1 MYRLNALLQITLVL
15 TLTGLVPVHADDHED
30 NTPRLLMLDDIEAVK
45 SIGSPV
51 LSPDGRLAAYTFD
64 DRIHV
69 VPTRGGDARAVTASG
84 ASASEPAWSRDG
96 DYLYFLSDRSGSSQL
111 WRLPVEAFGEAEQ
124 LTELERGISELEFS
138 PDQSKLLM
146 VMDDDASGD
155 DAEAEV
161 DDDVEANADIATES
175 DTDADNDNFEAD
187 AETSKPFVIT
197 RLHFKRDAG
206 EGYLTEWPSDH
217 LYTYDLDSET
227 LTQLTDGR
235 YSEGDAAWS
244 PDGDTVV
251 FVSNREEDP
260 DRYYRDDLWLVPA
273 ATDDDER
280 PLTRLTNDA
289 DVKSSP
295 AFSPDGKLVAYLSA
309 VDGVYGINRL
319 TIVPAAGGEPRIL
332 SADLDRS
339 VRDFEFSADGSHI
352 YLTYESHGGRHL
364 ARVRV
369 RDGRIERLLEGD
381 RVVSGFDVDARG
393 TVVARVAT
401 SNRSHDLYRLQGATL
416 QPLTDVNAA
425 FFASRQLG
433 QQEKVSY
440 TLDDGTVV
448 EAFIT
453 LPPDYEA
460 GRRYPAI
467 LNIHGG
473 PVAQFT
479 WGYSFRAQW
488 LAAQG
493 YVVIE
498 PNPRGSTGRG
508 QDFVNAIYKTW
519 GITEYPDVIGAAD
532 HAIELGYADPDRLF
546 VTGYSY
552 GGYMTNVVITRTD
565 RFKAAASGAGHSLI
579 VANYG
584 HDIYQKWYNWELGPP
599 WANREGYDRLSPFL
613 DVDKVQT
620 PTIFLGGR
628 VDWNVPV
635 LNAELMYQA
644 LRYRGIDSTLV
655 VYPDAHHGGWPV
667 HFEKDYIERIA
678 AWFDKYDHAD

>member
-1 MYRLNALLQITLVL
+1 MMYRTLHALLQFTVL
-15 TLTGLVPVHADDHED
+15 MALAGPVAVLADDRED
-30 NTPRLLMLDDIEAVK
+30 TGRSLLTLDDIDAVR
-45 SIGSPV
+45 SVGRPV

-64 DRIHV
+64 ERIHV
-69 VPTRGGDARAVTASG
+69 VPTRGGDARAVTADG
-84 ASASEPAWSRDG
+84 FSASDPAWSRDG
-96 DYLYFLSDRSGSSQL
+96 DYLYFLSDRSGTGQL
-111 WRLPVEAFGEAEQ
+111 WRLPLDAFGEAEQ
-124 LTELERGISELEFS
+124 RTGLERGISELKFS
-138 PDQSKLLM
+138 PDQSKLLL
-146 VMDDDASGD
+146 VMDDEATD
-155 DAEAEV
+155 D
-161 DDDVEANADIATES
+161 NAD
-175 DTDADNDNFEAD
+175 DGN
-187 AETSKPFVIT
+187 SKPWVIT
-197 RLHFKRDAG
+197 RLQFKRDAG

-217 LYTYDLDSET
+217 LYTYDLGSDT
-227 LTQLTDGR
+227 LTQLTRGR

-244 PDGDTVV
+244 PDGETVV
-251 FVSNREEDP
+251 FVSNREDEP
-260 DRYYRDDLWLVPA
+260 DRRYRDDLWLVSA
-273 ATDDDER
+273 AADGDER
-280 PLTRLTNDA
+280 PLTRLTNDTT
-289 DVKSSP
+289 VKSSP
-295 AFSPDGKLVAYLSA
+295 AFSPDGKQVAYLSA
-309 VDGVYGINRL
+309 EDGVYGINRL
-319 TIVPAAGGEPRIL
+319 TLVAAAGGEPRIL
-332 SADLDRS
+332 AAGLDRW

-369 RDGRIERLLEGD
+369 RDGRIQRLLEGD
-381 RVVSGFDVDARG
+381 RLVSAFDVDARG
-393 TVVARVAT
+393 TIVVRAA
-401 SNRSHDLYRLQGATL
+401 SGNRDHDLYRLQGAAL
-416 QPLTDVNAA
+416 QPLTDVNAE
-425 FFASRQLG
+425 FFAARQLG
-433 QQEKVSY
+433 QRDKVSY

-448 EAFIT
+448 EAFVT
-453 LPPDYEA
+453 LPPGYED

-508 QDFVNAIYKTW
+508 QDFVRAIHRTW
-519 GITEYPDVIGAAD
+519 GITEYPDVIGAVD

-579 VANYG
+579 EANYG
-584 HDIYQKWYNWELGPP
+584 HDIYQKWYNWELGQP
-599 WANREGYDRLSPFL
+599 WVNRDDYDRLSPFR

-667 HFEKDYIERIA
+667 HFDKDYLERIV